1 MSRKKV
7 IIWTIL
13 GVLIIVLIII
23 SSTISGSLNKTVI
36 AKKLE
41 ITKEINAGIP
51 YEWKYEIKDTD
62 IVECSEIY
70 VLNDENINGK
80 VGAPVNRNYVF
91 RGLKKGTTTI
101 TFKFVSITDEKDST
115 IETYKVKVDRDLNVS
130 LIK

>member
-23 SSTISGSLNKTVI
+23 SSAISGSLNKTVI

-70 VLNDENINGK
+70 VLNDENIM
-80 VGAPVNRNYVF
+80 
-91 RGLKKGTTTI
+91 
-101 TFKFVSITDEKDST
+101 EK
-115 IETYKVKVDRDLNVS
+115 
-130 LIK
+130 